1 MRRPRPDAGD
11 RLARALHVGLSALG
25 AQTAIEERTSRDWA
39 SITFSGA
46 RHCLRLRLEGYEAC
60 TAADALLA
68 RLEQGMARRREE
80 PVPQIPESVPASL
93 APAVRQPS
101 MPEPADDRLQ
111 SAIEKLQRLA
121 ARRD

>member
-68 RLEQGMARRREE
+68 NLGETRLDLCDHILVDLAVLRDERDESGRWVRLELEALTVE
-80 PVPQIPESVPASL
+80 AS
-93 APAVRQPS
+93 
-101 MPEPADDRLQ
+101 
-111 SAIEKLQRLA
+111 
-121 ARRD
+121 

>member
-1 MRRPRPDAGD
+1 VPEPEPTFRRAESAPAVEAEAPAAFAPPPRDNS
-11 RLARALHVGLSALG
+11 V
-25 AQTAIEERTSRDWA
+25 E
-39 SITFSGA
+39 
-46 RHCLRLRLEGYEAC
+46 
-60 TAADALLA
+60 ALLA

-80 PVPQIPESVPASL
+80 PVPQIPESAPASL